1 MLIQTRTDT
10 TVFANAKFQPGFKL
24 GGLSTTP
31 QRTSSIFWG
40 SMRGL
45 HVAHRSCMIAEADRR
60 LWVSGPV
67 AAGQSRGKQMLFL
80 VTMAIATNFLA
91 NSAASTSKWLD
102 LGAAPG
108 PSLLS
113 DSAARPRRGLRRCS
127 RELKRPDSRDG
138 LSSLRGKMP
147 NDSWA
152 QLDEFF
158 TSLT

>member
-1 MLIQTRTDT
+1 MRFPPRCYYRRRVIRWL
-10 TVFANAKFQPGFKL
+10 L
-24 GGLSTTP
+24 GLTIS
-31 QRTSSIFWG
+31 RG
-40 SMRGL
+40 SMRWL
-45 HVAHRSCMIAEADRR
+45 DVAHRSCMIADADRR

-91 NSAASTSKWLD
+91 NSAASTRKWPG
-102 LGAAPG
+102 LGAALG
-108 PSLLS
+108 RFALS
-113 DSAARPRRGLRRCS
+113 GSAARPRRELRRCS
-127 RELKRPDSRDG
+127 RELNRPDSRDG
-138 LSSLRGKMP
+138 LSSLRGNMP